1 MDYIEVTDYN
11 GDEVGLILLYTS
23 LLENSVEYVQCLQCK

>member
-23 LLENSVEYVQCLQCK
+23 LLENFMEYVFVYVC